1 MKKYTF
7 DDIRKEG
14 LLIYEYIRGSHAYGL
29 NKENSDID
37 TAGVYIEPIEQILG
51 LGIDFQE
58 EISDE
63 KHDNVWFSLRKFMT
77 MLLSSNPTVLE
88 SLFIPEDKVIY
99 EHPIMTEIKK
109 NKYAFV
115 TKDCFKPFIGYAKQQ
130 IIKARGLNKKIVN
143 PVYERLGPLDFC
155 YTYYNQGSTK
165 IKNWLE
171 YRGLKQKYCGLVNI
185 PNMRDNYGMYYDFGN
200 HMLNENITV
209 DDLEHAI
216 YNSHHGDAIYD
227 FAQFIIEYANRI
239 NAQNSLN
246 SEIIIGGNMTIR
258 KAFALVNSNPI
269 GYKGIVG
276 EDGNSNELRLS
287 SVEKDIIPICHLSYN
302 KDGYIKHCKDYKDYK
317 DWEKYRNPERYKDNI
332 SHDKNYDCKNMCHSV
347 RLMNMGLE
355 IAKTGE
361 VNVDRTNIDREF
373 LMKIRNAEFSYDYL
387 IDYLDSKKNEM
398 EIAMKESILHEHI
411 NVEYVN
417 NLLLEIRKKQ
427 FIKAQIKNY
436 L

>member
-1 MKKYTF
+1 M
-7 DDIRKEG
+7 
-14 LLIYEYIRGSHAYGL
+14 
-29 NKENSDID
+29 NKENSDVD

-51 LGIDFQE
+51 LGLDFQE

-63 KHDNVWFSLRKFMT
+63 KHDNVWFSLRKFMS

-88 SLFIPEDKVIY
+88 SLFIPDDKVIY

-109 NKYAFV
+109 NRNVFV

-171 YRGLKQKYCGLVNI
+171 YRGLYQKYCGLVNI

-200 HMLNENITV
+200 HMLEQNITI
-209 DDLEHAI
+209 DDLENAI
-216 YNSHHGDAIYD
+216 YNSHYGDKVYD
-227 FAQFIIEYANRI
+227 FALFIIEYAMRI
-239 NAQNSLN
+239 NDKNI
-246 SEIIIGGNMTIR
+246 SEGKDGINGHMTIR
-258 KAFALVNSNPI
+258 AAFTLINSNPI
-269 GYKGIVG
+269 GYRGIVG
-276 EDGNSNELRLS
+276 EDGASNELRLS
-287 SVEKDIIPICHLSYN
+287 SIAKNEIPICHLSYN

-355 IAKTGE
+355 IAKTGK
-361 VNVDRTNIDREF
+361 VNVDRTNIDRDF
-373 LMKIRNAEFSYDYL
+373 LMKIRNAEFTYDEL
-387 IDYLDSKKNEM
+387 ISYLDNKKSEM
-398 EIAMKESILHEHI
+398 ESAMEESSLPEHI
-411 NVEYVN
+411 DVEFVN
-417 NLLLEIRKKQ
+417 DLLLKIRKSQIEKL
-427 FIKAQIKNY
+427 FIS
-436 L
+436 